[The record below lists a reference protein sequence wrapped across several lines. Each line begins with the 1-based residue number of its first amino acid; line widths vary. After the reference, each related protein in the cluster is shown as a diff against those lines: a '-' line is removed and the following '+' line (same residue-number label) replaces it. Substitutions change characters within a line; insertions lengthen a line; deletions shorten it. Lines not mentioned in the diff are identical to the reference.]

1 MSVGQPSVSP
11 LGGAGGGQIT
21 ARLHLGTD
29 GIVRIRLSVLAA
41 PGVHATAWLLMD
53 EWERLAK
60 RVAERQQERPA

>member
-1 MSVGQPSVSP
+1 M
-11 LGGAGGGQIT
+11 
-21 ARLHLGTD
+21 
-29 GIVRIRLSVLAA
+29 RIRLSVLAA